1 MMAALARPPSLRAR
15 GRAMLHLLFDTGIRA
30 SELAD
35 IRLGDLDLEAGVL
48 RVRGKGSQRQRVKWR
63 TVGMGVRAQRA
74 VQQYAFR
81 HRPPAIPVGKD
92 RVFLTRDGRR
102 MTRNTVHR
110 FVKRLGRSAGV
121 ERAPPPLV
129 PALDGRGVPAQRRVG
144 ERASADPRARQ
155 PRDGG
160 ALHASGRHGRDA
172 AAPAPQPARPSLSS
186 VTRCRVTRGVPDGRT
201 RPVHEPVP
209 GAFDR
214 HRGSVVPSAE
224 LPSFRYGRRSTGV
237 PPAGGR

>member
-15 GRAMLHLLFDTGIRA
+15 GRAMLYLLFDTGIRA

-121 ERAPPPLV
+121 ERAPPPTCS
-129 PALDGRGVPAQRRVG
+129 GTRRAW
-144 ERASADPRARQ
+144 RSC
-155 PRDGG
+155 
-160 ALHASGRHGRDA
+160 A
-172 AAPAPQPARPSLSS
+172 AA
-186 VTRCRVTRGVPDGRT
+186 
-201 RPVHEPVP
+201 
-209 GAFDR
+209 
-214 HRGSVVPSAE
+214 
-224 LPSFRYGRRSTGV
+224 GRRACFSGSSGTPAARWWSTTCIW
-237 PPAGGR
+237 PTRT